1 VLHLA
6 SIPLWLSLTISFVIA
21 TICAIVI
28 HFFVVPYLKKRIER
42 QIAEKAEMRSKNAS
56 KSSND
61 AITVVSLHK
70 EQELDEVGDS
80 DSADIVPGIIILSGS
95 PKSKRNT
102 TPTHQMPFD
111 VKDDNIGTLRSQ
123 NAQTRQSKEAND
135 HTPSQREDSSVSST
149 MKSAIKD
156 IKRFMKWFLPVRDR
170 RPDEKTLKIFSS
182 IQVFTACFAGFAHGA
197 NDVSNAIAP
206 LAALL
211 SIYMDMDVTQ
221 KGETP
226 IYVLLYGVFAICV
239 GLIALGKKVILTVG
253 TKMSE
258 INAASGF
265 TIEFGAAVTAL
276 VASKA
281 GLPISTTHSL
291 VGSVVFVGLVKSR
304 QGIDWRIF
312 RNIALSWVVTLP
324 VSGLISAGIMFLLQ
338 FTL

>member
-1 VLHLA
+1 
-6 SIPLWLSLTISFVIA
+6 
-21 TICAIVI
+21 
-28 HFFVVPYLKKRIER
+28 
-42 QIAEKAEMRSKNAS
+42 MRSKNAS

-95 PKSKRNT
+95 PK
-102 TPTHQMPFD
+102 
-111 VKDDNIGTLRSQ
+111 
-123 NAQTRQSKEAND
+123 RQSKEAND